1 MSLVKIHLICNSE
14 ARKIRGPTLLNDIW
28 KLPPGKTIDVPFNS
42 CNQSIGQEGRKLASF
57 LGIIARTPELKPL
70 HVDDWR
76 NFDNEEKKK
85 LLDFVRKKF
94 TIPKCGEDFVLKS
107 LGKKW
112 KDYKC
117 QLKGD
122 HIPKYKTKIVL
133 LKNRPSR
140 IPRDQ
145 WSGLVAYW
153 LSDKAKRRIQ
163 ANRNNRAKQNMPHTG
178 GSKSIATLMDEKVE
192 NGVEPTRAE
201 VFVLTHKKRA
211 DGRPLD
217 DDSAKDMINEKMS
230 NSEGPTDQ
238 PPHRVAWKGDV
249 YSHVLGNER
258 SGYVRDLGLGPT
270 PSVLWGNRSSFGNID
285 QEDSSNEV
293 VQWLEHE
300 ITKLKAKQN
309 EEMNLMK
316 QNQDNMQLELLQMSQ
331 LMRKYAPNECMPQNI
346 NGTSS
351 GQPLPIPD
359 TMAIEHWLVMA
370 IAAIVMAVK
379 TIFNGR

>member
-1 MSLVKIHLICNSE
+1 MPCNSE
-14 ARKIRGPTLLNDIW
+14 ARKIRGPTLLKDIW

-42 CNQSIGQEGRKLASF
+42 LNQSIGKEGRKLASF
-57 LGIIARTPELKPL
+57 LRIIARTPELTPL

-94 TIPKCGEDFVLKS
+94 TIPKCGEDFVLKL

-122 HIPKYKTKIVL
+122 HIPKYKTKDVL

-145 WSGLVAYW
+145 WSGLVSYW
-153 LSDKAKRRIQ
+153 LFDKAK
-163 ANRNNRAKQNMPHTG
+163 A
-178 GSKSIATLMDEKVE
+178 E

-201 VFVLTHKKRA
+201 VFLLTHKKRA
-211 DGRPLD
+211 DSRPMD
-217 DDSAKDMINEKMS
+217 DDSTKDMINEKMS

-238 PPHRVAWKGDV
+238 PPHHVAWKGDV
-249 YSHVLGNER
+249 YSQVLGNER
-258 SGYVRDLGLGPT
+258 SGYG
-270 PSVLWGNRSSFGNID
+270 SRSSFGNID
-285 QEDSSNEV
+285 QEDSSNDV
-293 VQWLEHE
+293 VQRLEHE

-316 QNQDNMQLELLQMSQ
+316 QNQDNMQLELLQMRQ
-331 LMRKYAPNECMPQNI
+331 LMHKYAPNECMPQNI

-351 GQPLPIPD
+351 GQVPDVNSGHGQIP
-359 TMAIEHWLVMA
+359 
-370 IAAIVMAVK
+370 
-379 TIFNGR
+379 